1 MRSVYI
7 GRVKDS
13 IVTKSAKFFNLYI
26 EFFHGYFE
34 IIL

>member
-7 GRVKDS
+7 GRTKDTR
-13 IVTKSAKFFNLYI
+13 ITKSAKFFNLYI
-26 EFFHGYFE
+26 EVFNWYFE

>member
-1 MRSVYI
+1 MRSIYF
-7 GRVKDS
+7 GRVKDLR
-13 IVTKSAKFFNLYI
+13 ITKSAKFFNLYI